1 MSVLIQ
7 HCPIFHFN
15 WSRTT
20 HFQKYSQRQLMH
32 DAGALL
38 LVLLLPLLAEEVS
51 KQEN

>member
-1 MSVLIQ
+1 
-7 HCPIFHFN
+7 
-15 WSRTT
+15 
-20 HFQKYSQRQLMH
+20 MH